1 MSSLFDLDAVAK
13 REKIKVGGQHEKNDY
28 YVIGGQK
35 YLGTSKTYKNY
46 ESAVKDV
53 KKRIEK
59 ANEDAD
65 IIDSIIA
72 LLTGPSDQ
80 RTIKSFRSTNDL
92 VNHYG
97 KDYTVYDSIQDVVD
111 KKNLDINVSE
121 LKELDNYSR
130 EAAVQELEDTRNSIK
145 ESFAPDFELYKA
157 LNQEQD
163 FRKLSTLLL
172 NSDNSAVVEQVYGSE
187 RYTTSS
193 VTESETV
200 VNPSGMPTAPPA
212 TAPPAS
218 APDASPVIQR
228 GGGSSG
234 MATASLAADP
244 ADDPIFGNFGAQADT
259 VTGQQQTE
267 QIEETEETGQQ
278 ATGTGTGGGGS
289 SLMQQRAADR
299 SEIQTLL
306 AEQFGG
312 SAFFFE
318 ANQDGLRIG
327 LTADGAPVAVDDP
340 EAVSEISIMDY
351 IVNNGITDQS
361 RVLTILQKT
370 EWWQGTDNAMRAFDV
385 TWSQLS
391 EPGRIEYL
399 EPVMDVLDQEAQFL
413 GFELSDDRKYILA
426 KDIARMG
433 ESQDSDYIRT
443 KLLDELEY
451 SSMSNDISG
460 FGAARDALQRLAY
473 KYFTPLSD
481 EAANDWAELIYTGE
495 ATEIEYEQFLKA
507 SAVSHFP
514 TLDKVINEMGITPDQ
529 YFQPYKQKIESM
541 LGRQVDMLDEFSDVI
556 EYIPAGSSTSRPM
569 TLSEVS
575 KFVRALPE
583 WQQTDAAKDQAK
595 ALSYAIGRT
604 FGEVA

>member
-1 MSSLFDLDAVAK
+1 MSLFDLDAVKK
-13 REKIKVGGQHEKNDY
+13 REEVKPDGVGNDY
-28 YVIGGQK
+28 YPS
-35 YLGTSKTYKNY
+35 LGSQYDETTKTYENY

-59 ANEDAD
+59 ANEDANV
-65 IIDSIIA
+65 IDSIIA
-72 LLTGPSDQ
+72 LLTGPKDQ
-80 RTIKSFRSTNDL
+80 STIVSFRTANDL
-92 VNHYG
+92 KSSTELY
-97 KDYTVYDSIQDVVD
+97 DYTVYDSIQDVVD

-121 LKELDNYSR
+121 LKELRNYSQ
-130 EAAVQELEDTRNSIK
+130 EAAIQKLEDTRNAIK
-145 ESFAPDFELYKA
+145 EGFAPDFELYKA
-157 LNQEQD
+157 LNEEQD
-163 FRKLSTLLL
+163 IRKLSTLVL
-172 NSDNSAVVEQVYGSE
+172 NSDDSAVVEQVYGSE

-193 VTESETV
+193 VTESGTV
-200 VNPSGMPTAPPA
+200 VNPSSMPTAPPA
-212 TAPPAS
+212 ST
-218 APDASPVIQR
+218 PDTNPVIQR

-234 MATASLAADP
+234 MATASLAANP

-278 ATGTGTGGGGS
+278 ATGTGGRGP

-340 EAVSEISIMDY
+340 EAVSEIPIIDY

-391 EPGRIEYL
+391 EPGKTEYL

-413 GFELSDDRKYILA
+413 GFDLSDDRKYILA

-556 EYIPAGSSTSRPM
+556 EYIPSGTSTSRPM

>member
-1 MSSLFDLDAVAK
+1 MSLFDLDAVEE
-13 REKIKVGGQHEKNDY
+13 REKERVPGRKSDNDY
-28 YVIGGQK
+28 YPSIGAEFTGDTQ
-35 YLGTSKTYKNY
+35 TYKDY
-46 ESAVKDV
+46 ESAVRDAKKRVEEANRQAEYIDTIIGLLNGSLKESEAKKKHGFLADTRFKSLNKEEMLTKLADESDYDV
-53 KKRIEK
+53 KGLEITELQ
-59 ANEDAD
+59 
-65 IIDSIIA
+65 SI
-72 LLTGPSDQ
+72 
-80 RTIKSFRSTNDL
+80 
-92 VNHYG
+92 
-97 KDYTVYDSIQDVVD
+97 KDD
-111 KKNLDINVSE
+111 
-121 LKELDNYSR
+121 
-130 EAAVQELEDTRNSIK
+130 IK
-145 ESFAPDFELYKA
+145 ESFAVDFDLYKA
-157 LNQEQD
+157 LNEEPNIQTVAALVINKDKPEVISQ
-163 FRKLSTLLL
+163 LI
-172 NSDNSAVVEQVYGSE
+172 
-187 RYTTSS
+187 
-193 VTESETV
+193 ESPETATDL
-200 VNPSGMPTAPPA
+200 VNPSGAPTGPPA
-212 TAPPAS
+212 PAPSPQAETLEKGLE
-218 APDASPVIQR
+218 AQGKARETGKVFDDQGGAAIIAEEMAKGEDAFA
-228 GGGSSG
+228 GFAGF
-234 MATASLAADP
+234 L
-244 ADDPIFGNFGAQADT
+244 
-259 VTGQQQTE
+259 GQSVPGTRPKQVS
-267 QIEETEETGQQ
+267 TEEPKQDPPR
-278 ATGTGTGGGGS
+278 GTGPGS

-385 TWSQLS
+385 TWAQLS
-391 EPGRIEYL
+391 EPGKTEYL

-556 EYIPAGSSTSRPM
+556 EYIPSGTSTSRPM

>member
-1 MSSLFDLDAVAK
+1 
-13 REKIKVGGQHEKNDY
+13 
-28 YVIGGQK
+28 
-35 YLGTSKTYKNY
+35 
-46 ESAVKDV
+46 
-53 KKRIEK
+53 
-59 ANEDAD
+59 
-65 IIDSIIA
+65 
-72 LLTGPSDQ
+72 
-80 RTIKSFRSTNDL
+80 
-92 VNHYG
+92 
-97 KDYTVYDSIQDVVD
+97 
-111 KKNLDINVSE
+111 
-121 LKELDNYSR
+121 
-130 EAAVQELEDTRNSIK
+130 
-145 ESFAPDFELYKA
+145 
-157 LNQEQD
+157 
-163 FRKLSTLLL
+163 
-172 NSDNSAVVEQVYGSE
+172 
-187 RYTTSS
+187 
-193 VTESETV
+193 
-200 VNPSGMPTAPPA
+200 
-212 TAPPAS
+212 
-218 APDASPVIQR
+218 
-228 GGGSSG
+228 

-267 QIEETEETGQQ
+267 EIEEPEQDPPR
-278 ATGTGTGGGGS
+278 GTGPGS

-529 YFQPYKQKIESM
+529 YFQPYKQKIENM

>member
-1 MSSLFDLDAVAK
+1 MSLFDLDAVAE
-13 REKIKVGGQHEKNDY
+13 REKERIPGQKSDNDY
-28 YVIGGQK
+28 YPSIGAEFTGDTQ
-35 YLGTSKTYKNY
+35 TYKDY
-46 ESAVKDV
+46 ESAVRDV
-53 KKRIEK
+53 KKRIEE
-59 ANEDAD
+59 ANRQAEY
-65 IIDSIIA
+65 IDVLIG
-72 LLTGPSDQ
+72 LLSGSLNPKEAEKEYGYLNLPGSQQPTVE
-80 RTIKSFRSTNDL
+80 RL
-92 VNHYG
+92 VG
-97 KDYTVYDSIQDVVD
+97 K
-111 KKNLDINVSE
+111 
-121 LKELDNYSR
+121 
-130 EAAVQELEDTRNSIK
+130 LEDRSDYSVEGLEITELQSIKGDIK
-145 ESFAPDFELYKA
+145 ESFAPDFDLYKA
-157 LNQEQD
+157 LNEEQ
-163 FRKLSTLLL
+163 
-172 NSDNSAVVEQVYGSE
+172 NV
-187 RYTTSS
+187 
-193 VTESETV
+193 ETV
-200 VNPSGMPTAPPA
+200 AALVLNKDKPEVISQLIESPETATDFVNPSGAPTAPPA
-212 TAPPAS
+212 PAP
-218 APDASPVIQR
+218 SPQAETLER
-228 GGGSSG
+228 GLEG
-234 MATASLAADP
+234 L
-244 ADDPIFGNFGAQADT
+244 AQARETGKVFDDQGGAAIIAEEMAKGEDAFAGFAGFLGQSVPGTRGT
-259 VTGQQQTE
+259 VP
-267 QIEETEETGQQ
+267 TEEPEKDPPR
-278 ATGTGTGGGGS
+278 GTGPGS

-327 LTADGAPVAVDDP
+327 LTADGAPVAVDDS

-391 EPGRIEYL
+391 EPGRTEYL

-413 GFELSDDRKYILA
+413 GFDLSDDRKYILA

-529 YFQPYKQKIESM
+529 YFQPYKQKIENM

-556 EYIPAGSSTSRPM
+556 EYIPSGSSTSRPM

>member
-1 MSSLFDLDAVAK
+1 MSLFDLDSVVK
-13 REKIKVGGQHEKNDY
+13 REEVKPDGVGNDY
-28 YVIGGQK
+28 YPS
-35 YLGTSKTYKNY
+35 LGSQYKETTKTYENY

-53 KKRIEK
+53 KKRLEK

-65 IIDSIIA
+65 VIDSIIR

-80 RTIKSFRSTNDL
+80 STIKSFRSTNDL
-92 VNHYG
+92 VNKYG
-97 KDYTVYDSIQDVVD
+97 TDYSIYDSIEDVVD

-121 LKELDNYSR
+121 LKDLDNYSR
-130 EAAVQELEDTRNSIK
+130 EAVVQELEDTRNSIK

-172 NSDNSAVVEQVYGSE
+172 NSDDSAVVEQVYGSE

-212 TAPPAS
+212 S

-228 GGGSSG
+228 SGGSSG

-267 QIEETEETGQQ
+267 QIEETEETEQP
-278 ATGTGTGGGGS
+278 TTDTGTGGSGP

-318 ANQDGLRIG
+318 ANENGLRIG

-340 EAVSEISIMDY
+340 EAVSEIPIIDY

-391 EPGRIEYL
+391 EPGRTEYL

-460 FGAARDALQRLAY
+460 FGAARDALQTLAY

-556 EYIPAGSSTSRPM
+556 EYIPSGTSTSRPM

>member
-1 MSSLFDLDAVAK
+1 MSLFDLDSVAE
-13 REKIKVGGQHEKNDY
+13 REKERVTGQKSRNDY
-28 YVIGGQK
+28 YPS
-35 YLGTSKTYKNY
+35 LGAEYTGDTDTYKNY
-46 ESAVKDV
+46 ESAVRDARKEIEEANRQADLIDTIIGLLSGSLSESEAKKKHGFLDDTRFSSLNKEEMLTKLEDQSDYDV
-53 KKRIEK
+53 KGLE
-59 ANEDAD
+59 ATELQN
-65 IIDSIIA
+65 
-72 LLTGPSDQ
+72 
-80 RTIKSFRSTNDL
+80 IKT
-92 VNHYG
+92 
-97 KDYTVYDSIQDVVD
+97 
-111 KKNLDINVSE
+111 E
-121 LKELDNYSR
+121 
-130 EAAVQELEDTRNSIK
+130 IK
-145 ESFAPDFELYKA
+145 ESFAPKFDFYKA
-157 LNQEQD
+157 LNEEQD
-163 FRKLSTLLL
+163 VQTVAALVINK
-172 NSDNSAVVEQVYGSE
+172 DKPGVVSQLI
-187 RYTTSS
+187 
-193 VTESETV
+193 ESPEAAANF
-200 VNPSGMPTAPPA
+200 VNPSGAPTAPP
-212 TAPPAS
+212 TPP
-218 APDASPVIQR
+218 PSPYAETLER
-228 GGGSSG
+228 G
-234 MATASLAADP
+234 LE
-244 ADDPIFGNFGAQADT
+244 AQGKAR
-259 VTGQQQTE
+259 
-267 QIEETEETGQQ
+267 ETGKVFDDQ
-278 ATGTGTGGGGS
+278 GGAAIVGDEMAKGEDAFAGWAGWLGQGIEGQGAAGEIPSEEEEEEEDGPGS
-289 SLMQQRAADR
+289 GSGPGSGLMQQRAADR

-370 EWWQGTDNAMRAFDV
+370 EWWQGTDNAMRSFDV

-391 EPGRIEYL
+391 EPGRTEYL

-413 GFELSDDRKYILA
+413 GFDLSDDRKYILA

-460 FGAARDALQRLAY
+460 FGAARDALQTLAY

-541 LGRQVDMLDEFSDVI
+541 LGRQVNMLDEFSDVI
-556 EYIPAGSSTSRPM
+556 EYIPSGTATSRPM